1 MKAYGT
7 DKIGAYTR
15 ALTGEYT
22 RPGVIHLEKREK
34 AARKILHDYNKWKN
48 SGNKGNVK
56 MT

>member
-7 DKIGAYTR
+7 DKVGAYTR

-34 AARKILHDYNKWKN
+34 AAHKILSDYNKWKN

-56 MT
+56 MA